1 MVQAAVVSSSMR
13 EFLRWLDIAE
23 RTYDE
28 TMDAWRT
35 SCPRLSLWEDA
46 SIDGLIELTRAGDGR
61 AVVRLTDPGRDAL
74 VRG

>member
-1 MVQAAVVSSSMR
+1 MVQAAAVSSSMR
-13 EFLRWLDIAE
+13 EFLRWLDVAE

-46 SIDGLIELTRAGDGR
+46 SIAGLIELAGDEHGR
-61 AVVRLTDPGRDAL
+61 SIVRLTPIGLDAL
-74 VRG
+74 A

>member
-1 MVQAAVVSSSMR
+1 MVHAAVVSSSMR
-13 EFLRWLDIAE
+13 EFLVWLDAAP

-46 SIDGLIELTRAGDGR
+46 TIGGLVELVRDDAGC
-61 AVVRLTDPGRDAL
+61 AVVCLTEIGRVAL
-74 VRG
+74 ARP